1 MPSSGPQPKAMRRM
15 NVLFR
20 LSAVLLGGLLLAAC
34 LVAAPV
40 PALAEE
46 HTPPSTVVTL
56 DEAVLVAMLD
66 DLIKYYEDARPAE
79 SQIVAM
85 LPVHEKS
92 KDSPEYKKLRFL
104 FDTYQK
110 ATTSLNN
117 LVDMLYIYLKL
128 GNSKENDINA
138 YVVNRTKNIVTFLNN
153 MVYLLTTRNQE
164 YDVPASSDVQ
174 KLYETYLVRLTVL
187 LYELNKSMPQLAR

>member
-1 MPSSGPQPKAMRRM
+1 MRVCSR
-15 NVLFR
+15 VF
-20 LSAVLLGGLLLAAC
+20 AVLLGGLALAAC
-34 LVAAPV
+34 LAAAPV
-40 PALAEE
+40 SARAEE
-46 HTPPSTVVTL
+46 HTPPSAVVTL

-79 SQIVAM
+79 SQIVAL
-85 LPVHEKS
+85 LPVYEKS

-128 GNSKENDINA
+128 GNSKESDING

-153 MVYLLTTRNQE
+153 MVYFLTARNQE
-164 YDVPASSDVQ
+164 IELPASSDVQ
-174 KLYETYLVRLTVL
+174 KLYEGYLVRLTTL
-187 LYELNKSMPQLAR
+187 LYELNKAMPQLAR